1 VNTPEPDDWDWIER
15 LTARVLRWGI
25 VGIPT
30 WLICL
35 AALNEDLTGIPFA
48 LGFVIA
54 SVIATVVVV
63 VDDVR
68 RRKGPRTPLSR
79 FGRMLFIWVA
89 AFLILAV
96 VIGASG
102 RSGVAVMLV
111 PFLGATFIAGL
122 AELGREMVA
131 RTPRH

>member
-1 VNTPEPDDWDWIER
+1 MSQPEPDDWDWIER

-35 AALNEDLTGIPFA
+35 AVLNEDLTGIPFA

-54 SVIATVVVV
+54 SVIAMIVVV
-63 VDDVR
+63 VDDHR
-68 RRKGPRTPLSR
+68 RRQGPRAPLSR
-79 FGRMLFIWVA
+79 FGRMMFVWVA

-96 VIGASG
+96 VIGAAG

-111 PFLGATFIAGL
+111 PFLGASVIAAL
-122 AELGREMVA
+122 VELGRAMVA
-131 RTPRH
+131 RTPRR

>member
-1 VNTPEPDDWDWIER
+1 MSTPEPDDWDWIER

-54 SVIATVVVV
+54 SVIAMVVVV
-63 VDDVR
+63 VDDQR

-79 FGRMLFIWVA
+79 FGRMLFVWVA
-89 AFLILAV
+89 AFLVLAV
-96 VIGASG
+96 VIGSSG

-111 PFLGATFIAGL
+111 PFIGATVIAAL

-131 RTPRH
+131 RTPRR

>member
-1 VNTPEPDDWDWIER
+1 
-15 LTARVLRWGI
+15 
-25 VGIPT
+25 
-30 WLICL
+30 
-35 AALNEDLTGIPFA
+35 
-48 LGFVIA
+48 
-54 SVIATVVVV
+54 
-63 VDDVR
+63 
-68 RRKGPRTPLSR
+68 
-79 FGRMLFIWVA
+79 MLFIWVA

-111 PFLGATFIAGL
+111 PFLGATIIAGL